1 MKKII
6 QRAQAQTP
14 PFFRK
19 IRNLGLVLTALATAV
34 LTIPVSLP
42 ALVITIS
49 GYAAAA
55 GAAATAISQL
65 TLYEEPLDWQKE
77 QEP

>member
-1 MKKII
+1 MKKLI
-6 QRAQAQTP
+6 QRASAQTP

-34 LTIPVSLP
+34 LTVPVSLP

-65 TLYEEPLDWQKE
+65 TLYEEPLDWKNDQDS
-77 QEP
+77 

>member
-1 MKKII
+1 M
-6 QRAQAQTP
+6 QRAKAQTP

-34 LTIPVSLP
+34 LTAPIALP
-42 ALVITIS
+42 AVVITIS

-65 TLYEEPLDWQKE
+65 TLYEEPLDWQND
-77 QEP
+77 QDS

>member
-1 MKKII
+1 MKKLI
-6 QRAQAQTP
+6 QRASAQTP

-19 IRNLGLVLTALATAV
+19 IRNLGFVLTALATAI
-34 LTIPVSLP
+34 LTVPVSLP

-65 TLYEEPLDWQKE
+65 TLYEEPLDWKNDQDS
-77 QEP
+77 

>member
-1 MKKII
+1 MKKLIR
-6 QRAQAQTP
+6 RARSQPP

-19 IRNLGLVLTALATAV
+19 IRNVGLALTAVATAV
-34 LTIPVSLP
+34 ATLPIALPV
-42 ALVITIS
+42 LVVTIS

-65 TLYEEPLDWQKE
+65 TLYEEPLDWQE
-77 QEP
+77 EE

>member
-1 MKKII
+1 MKKLL
-6 QRAQAQTP
+6 QRASAQTP

-19 IRNLGLVLTALATAV
+19 IRNLGMVLTALATAV
-34 LTIPVSLP
+34 LTVPVSLP

>member
-6 QRAQAQTP
+6 QRATAQTP

-19 IRNLGLVLTALATAV
+19 IRNVGLVLTALATAV
-34 LTIPVSLP
+34 VTIPVSLP

-77 QEP
+77 QEQ

>member
-6 QRAQAQTP
+6 RRARSQPP

-19 IRNLGLVLTALATAV
+19 IRNVGLVLTAIATAIAT
-34 LTIPVSLP
+34 LPVALP
-42 ALVITIS
+42 AVVVTIS

-55 GAAATAISQL
+55 GATATALSQL
-65 TLYEEPLDWQKE
+65 TLYEEPLDWQHE
-77 QEP
+77 E

>member
-6 QRAQAQTP
+6 QRARSQPP

-19 IRNLGLVLTALATAV
+19 IRNVGLILTTVATALVT
-34 LTIPVSLP
+34 LPVSLP
-42 ALVITIS
+42 ALIITIS

-55 GAAATAISQL
+55 GATATAISQL
-65 TLYEEPLDWQKE
+65 TLYEEPLDWQSD
-77 QEP
+77 QQD

>member
-77 QEP
+77 QEQ

>member
-19 IRNLGLVLTALATAV
+19 IRNVGLLLTALATAV
-34 LTIPVSLP
+34 VTIPVSLP

>member
-1 MKKII
+1 M

-77 QEP
+77 QEQ

>member
-19 IRNLGLVLTALATAV
+19 IRNMGLVLTALATAI

-65 TLYEEPLDWQKE
+65 TLYEEPLDWQQH

>member
-1 MKKII
+1 M

-19 IRNLGLVLTALATAV
+19 IRNLGLILTALATAV

>member
-6 QRAQAQTP
+6 RRARSQTP

-19 IRNLGLVLTALATAV
+19 IRNVGLALTAIATAIAT
-34 LTIPVSLP
+34 LPVALP
-42 ALVITIS
+42 VIVVTIS

-55 GAAATAISQL
+55 GATATAISQL
-65 TLYEEPLDWQKE
+65 TLYEEPLDWQNE
-77 QEP
+77 E